1 MVPFYLMEGESP
13 QFPLY
18 IDNSNIDST
27 LIEDR
32 SDRSP
37 TAGITIENV
46 HINMSEGMHNIP
58 FNLNKVSL
66 LTTADDLIK
75 MCERMIVK
83 QNKLSDATKVQNM
96 TWKALKK
103 EAMKADYMTSGQF
116 GNFTNEEQE
125 TVRWLIEAQHK
136 QNERDGQSIPL
147 LNEQHEELN
156 IMGQNNA
163 NDLSNRKSMLKFK
176 NFDSYLYGDT

>member
-116 GNFTNEEQE
+116 VSKLNS
-125 TVRWLIEAQHK
+125 IERMCREISRTRSKRQS
-136 QNERDGQSIPL
+136 DG
-147 LNEQHEELN
+147 
-156 IMGQNNA
+156 
-163 NDLSNRKSMLKFK
+163 
-176 NFDSYLYGDT
+176 